1 MGSSTPQV
9 TIVIATHN
17 RSRYLKKALDS
28 LAAQQF
34 DESQREIIV
43 VLNAC
48 TDDSRAMIEACFNGL
63 PGLIVVDE
71 PEPGV
76 SIARN
81 RALEKARSPL
91 IAFLDDDAVAPP
103 TWLGRTVASLPAT
116 RPDVAAAGGPVR
128 PIWEGVRPEWLP
140 ASMDLFL
147 TIVDHGPEE
156 KALGPY
162 KYVVGANMVYR
173 TALLRSVGGFPRNL
187 DRVRGV
193 LLSNGDL
200 LPQDLLRS
208 QGYTVLYNPAAPV
221 DHHVSATRL
230 NPDWFWERGYW
241 QGYSDCVM
249 AMHAGRHKRL
259 LRARRIFRSVA
270 GLLSNP
276 GALVSLLSRP
286 NPAKIEAQY
295 TGRWLLG
302 YLTASVQPVDRSVD
316 LLRVGGEVR

>member
-1 MGSSTPQV
+1 
-9 TIVIATHN
+9 
-17 RSRYLKKALDS
+17 
-28 LAAQQF
+28 
-34 DESQREIIV
+34 
-43 VLNAC
+43 
-48 TDDSRAMIEACFNGL
+48 
-63 PGLIVVDE
+63 
-71 PEPGV
+71 
-76 SIARN
+76 
-81 RALEKARSPL
+81 
-91 IAFLDDDAVAPP
+91 
-103 TWLGRTVASLPAT
+103 
-116 RPDVAAAGGPVR
+116 
-128 PIWEGVRPEWLP
+128 
-140 ASMDLFL
+140 MDLFR

-193 LLSNGDL
+193 LPSNGDL

-208 QGYTVLYNPAAPV
+208 QHRAVQPGRSSGSPRF
-221 DHHVSATRL
+221 SASL
-230 NPDWFWERGYW
+230 NPEWFWERGYW

-259 LRARRIFRSVA
+259 LLARRICRSVA
-270 GLLSNP
+270 GLVTNP
-276 GALVSLLSRP
+276 AALISLLGRP
-286 NPAKIEAQY
+286 NRAKVEAQY